1 MSYSKSFLTKGY
13 KIEYTNTQEKILF
26 NITDK
31 KTKNIFS
38 RNVSK
43 DSLIDMKL
51 VQHLNEKKV
60 IKIINN
66 DNRYL
71 KIECKGELDNNNK
84 PLVITIYNTNNSKH
98 HCDYYCIKL
107 DKTHLCPYPRTYHNI
122 HYPQCYCDC
131 YCIQLVL

>member
-1 MSYSKSFLTKGY
+1 MSYSKLFITKGY

-26 NITDK
+26 KIIDK
-31 KTKNIFS
+31 KNKNVFS
-38 RNVSK
+38 KNVSK

-84 PLVITIYNTNNSKH
+84 PIVITIYNSNDTH
-98 HCDYYCIKL
+98 
-107 DKTHLCPYPRTYHNI
+107 THLCPYPRTYHNT
-122 HYPQCYCDC
+122 HYPQCHCDC